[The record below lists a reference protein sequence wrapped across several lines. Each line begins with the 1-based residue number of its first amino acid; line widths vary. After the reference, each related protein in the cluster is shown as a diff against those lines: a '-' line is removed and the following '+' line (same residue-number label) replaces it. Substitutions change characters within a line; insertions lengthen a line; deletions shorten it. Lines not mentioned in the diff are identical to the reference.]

1 MNFCPKCGNVL
12 EENCKFCRV
21 CGAAVAAETA
31 PVEANC
37 ETPLLVNETPAAPA
51 YEAPAYQ
58 APVYEAPAAPAYEA
72 PAYQA
77 PAYEAPAAPA
87 YEAPAYQAPA
97 YEAPAAPAYEA
108 PAYQAPA
115 APVYEAPAAPT
126 YEAPTYQPPVYQAPE
141 APAYQAPT
149 YQPPVYNLN
158 QQTYAPKEVAGG
170 TKVKGFVGMGLAI
183 GGLFFGVLAC
193 IYFVYGFIGIPLSIV
208 GRILAGKSIEEGNTS
223 NACSVGQKL
232 GLAGLIVSC
241 VGTFINFIIMM
252 ALMG

>member
-21 CGAAVAAETA
+21 CGAAVAAET
-31 PVEANC
+31 
-37 ETPLLVNETPAAPA
+37 APA

-97 YEAPAAPAYEA
+97 Y
-108 PAYQAPA
+108 QAPA
-115 APVYEAPAAPT
+115 
-126 YEAPTYQPPVYQAPE
+126 YQAPE

-149 YQPPVYNLN
+149 YQAPTYQAPTYQAPVYNAN
-158 QQTYAPKEVAGG
+158 AYQPAAPEVPVGA
-170 TKVKGFVGMGLAI
+170 KVKGFVGMGLGI
-183 GGLFFGVLAC
+183 GGLFLGSLSLLYFLIALADYYQAGTAFAC
-193 IYFVYGFIGIPLSIV
+193 GLIGLPLGIV
-208 GRILAGKSIEEGNTS
+208 GRILAGKSIDEGNTGTPAS
-223 NACSVGQKL
+223 LGQKF
-232 GLAGLIVSC
+232 GLIGLILSA
-241 VGTFINFIIMM
+241 VGLFLGFIVLV
-252 ALMG
+252 AGA

>member
-1 MNFCPKCGNVL
+1 MIFCPKCGNVV

-31 PVEANC
+31 PVEADC
-37 ETPLLVNETPAAPA
+37 ETTPLVNEAPAAPA

-77 PAYEAPAAPA
+77 PAYEAPA
-87 YEAPAYQAPA
+87 YQAPAYQAPA

-115 APVYEAPAAPT
+115 YQAPA
-126 YEAPTYQPPVYQAPE
+126 YQAPE

-149 YQPPVYNLN
+149 YQAPTYQAPTYQAPVYTANAY
-158 QQTYAPKEVAGG
+158 QPATPEISVG

-183 GGLFFGVLAC
+183 GGLVFGIISF
-193 IYFVYGFIGIPLSIV
+193 IYFYFGIFGIPMSIV
-208 GRILAGKSIEEGNTS
+208 GRILAGKSVEEGNQS
-223 NACSVGQKL
+223 SACSVGQKL
-232 GLAGLIVSC
+232 GTAGMIVSI
-241 VGTFINFIIMM
+241 VGTVVGIIVM
-252 ALMG
+252 AALLA